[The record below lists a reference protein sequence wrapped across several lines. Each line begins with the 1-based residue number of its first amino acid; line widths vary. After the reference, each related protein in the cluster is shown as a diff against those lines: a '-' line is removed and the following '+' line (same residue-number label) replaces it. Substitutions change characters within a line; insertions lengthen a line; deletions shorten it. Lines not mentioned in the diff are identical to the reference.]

1 MEHRLLILRENEL
14 NWFELVAELGIL
26 LQNYSEDTLAYEL
39 TEFSDHLLSN
49 MDLTE
54 EEQRM
59 AELST
64 QVYLEHER
72 YRAIHD
78 DSRLATDSDS
88 DNPDDWLSS
97 ANVVTDDSTKGC
109 LKSSD
114 QISEYGKGH

>member
-1 MEHRLLILRENEL
+1 MEHRLLILGENEL
-14 NWFELVAELGIL
+14 NGFELVAELRIL

-39 TEFSDHLLSN
+39 TEFSDHLSN

-54 EEQRM
+54 EEQRK
-59 AELST
+59 AELSK

-78 DSRLATDSDS
+78 DSRLAIDSDS